1 MQMLSP
7 AQFREDRRHSSN
19 IESHGSRKAIQ
30 VPELACY
37 MKTAHEFRER
47 KEAKTQNEIS
57 NRQAASLKTE
67 TSFEI
72 YLHWEPFL

>member
-1 MQMLSP
+1 M
-7 AQFREDRRHSSN
+7 
-19 IESHGSRKAIQ
+19 
-30 VPELACY
+30 PELAFY